1 MGPTTK
7 MQFDA
12 NFVGPTVFSQ
22 GKEKAYCYF
31 DFAVRQQVIKNTLW
45 ASLVM
50 HNVFHTAHF
59 NSTKTAAN
67 LESYTYVRPKFPNI
81 ALSISWSFNSDPKSK
96 AVRCRKAAHNSP
108 VRISNTK
115 HILKMKNLIVATAT
129 LCLLAACS
137 SKTSTTES
145 GEDNTPQKEYLFTY
159 FAGESD
165 GLRLAHSTD
174 GITWE
179 ELGSDSVFLVPTIG
193 KDSLM
198 RDPSVA
204 ESPDGTF
211 HMVWTSG
218 WNDRGIAYS
227 STKDFINWTPQ
238 KEIPVMTHEPETL
251 NCWAPEI
258 FYDKP
263 SETYYIY
270 WASTIPGRHC
280 FVPTSD
286 EEKQWNH
293 RIYLTTTK
301 DFETFTPTEL
311 WFNPS
316 FSTIDAAI
324 AKSPINEEYIMFVKN
339 ENSAPA
345 EKTFARTRTKDIK
358 AGFPVEVSE
367 PITGEYW
374 AEGPAL
380 SLLTIL
386 FMFISTNT

>member
-1 MGPTTK
+1 
-7 MQFDA
+7 
-12 NFVGPTVFSQ
+12 
-22 GKEKAYCYF
+22 
-31 DFAVRQQVIKNTLW
+31 
-45 ASLVM
+45 
-50 HNVFHTAHF
+50 
-59 NSTKTAAN
+59 
-67 LESYTYVRPKFPNI
+67 
-81 ALSISWSFNSDPKSK
+81 
-96 AVRCRKAAHNSP
+96 
-108 VRISNTK
+108 
-115 HILKMKNLIVATAT
+115 MKNLIVAAAT
-129 LCLLAACS
+129 LCMLAACN
-137 SKTSTTES
+137 SKTSTTECR
-145 GEDNTPQKEYLFTY
+145 EDNTPPKDYLFTY

-204 ESPDGTF
+204 EGPDGTF

-238 KEIPVMTHEPETL
+238 KEIPVMAHEPETL
-251 NCWAPEI
+251 NCWAPEV

-270 WASTIPGRHC
+270 WASTIPDRHS

-286 EEKQWNH
+286 DEKQWNH

-301 DFETFTPTEL
+301 DFEIFTPTEL
-311 WFNPS
+311 WFNPA

-324 AKSPINEEYIMFVKN
+324 VKSSINGEYIMFVKN

-345 EKTFARTRTKDIK
+345 EKNIRQTRTKDIK

-367 PITGEYW
+367 SITGEYW
-374 AEGPAL
+374 AEGPAP
-380 SLLTIL
+380 L
-386 FMFISTNT
+386 FVNDTLYVYFDKYMNHSYGAVMSTDNGETWTDISDKVTFPEGMRHGTAFAVDPEIVSGIKTALQK